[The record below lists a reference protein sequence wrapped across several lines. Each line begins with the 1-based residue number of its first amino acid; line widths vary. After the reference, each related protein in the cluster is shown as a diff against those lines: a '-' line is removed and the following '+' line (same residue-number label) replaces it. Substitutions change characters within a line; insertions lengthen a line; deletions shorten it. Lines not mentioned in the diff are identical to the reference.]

1 MILLEIKNRI
11 IDDILRL
18 KFKNAIAGYVFV
30 DFYVSYL
37 SDNNVKRKQLLVEI
51 YKISAS
57 LEPGSITWLIFCIKV
72 YVIQL
77 KYAS

>member
-30 DFYVSYL
+30 YFYVAYL

-51 YKISAS
+51 DKISAS
-57 LEPGSITWLIFCIKV
+57 LEPGSINWLIFCIKV
-72 YVIQL
+72 YAIQL
-77 KYAS
+77 KYT

>member
-30 DFYVSYL
+30 DFMYH
-37 SDNNVKRKQLLVEI
+37 N
-51 YKISAS
+51 S
-57 LEPGSITWLIFCIKV
+57 LTIMWKENYYC
-72 YVIQL
+72 
-77 KYAS
+77 